1 MVVLPT
7 PLSKEGWCTPSVLTF
22 LELTQTTEVDESS
35 ILSDVDES
43 SILSDVDE
51 SSILS
56 DVQVCDYQRLVIL
69 DEYIVITNQSDK
81 C

>member
-35 ILSDVDES
+35 ILSN
-43 SILSDVDE
+43 VDE

>member
-43 SILSDVDE
+43 SILSDV
-51 SSILS
+51 
-56 DVQVCDYQRLVIL
+56 QVCDYQRLVIL

-81 C
+81 G